1 MLLLYVFLVVPADS
15 SCPEDHYQCRN
26 PEQCVAFEN
35 LCTVDWNFGTISQDA
50 SHRCYDQLYN
60 LYRDAASLSVAA
72 SAFPWHQFAMAS
84 RSALMALMKISVVF
98 LTASIR

>member
-50 SHRCYDQLYN
+50 SHRCYDQLYCKQGVC
-60 LYRDAASLSVAA
+60 RRI
-72 SAFPWHQFAMAS
+72 F
-84 RSALMALMKISVVF
+84 ISTVK
-98 LTASIR
+98 SISFINNTECLPIYTEMQRV